1 MTRVQFSACVLKTNF
16 LLLMTISR
24 ENTEMSLCL
33 VKDAR
38 DSEKVDVYRLGS
50 PVKNPDETIM
60 GYTSCSQIANY
71 NGKTFALTHIW
82 IPVGLI
88 VRKYGE
94 ASAQE
99 AEEAAEYNTALDHLL
114 EIEAEK
120 ERARIE
126 YEKTH

>member
-1 MTRVQFSACVLKTNF
+1 
-16 LLLMTISR
+16 MTISR

-33 VKDAR
+33 VKESR
-38 DSEKVDVYRLGS
+38 DSEKVDVYRIGK
-50 PVKNPDETIM
+50 PMQDKDGKIM
-60 GYTSCSQIANY
+60 GYTSCSQIANN
-71 NGKTFALTHIW
+71 NGKTFASVVSW